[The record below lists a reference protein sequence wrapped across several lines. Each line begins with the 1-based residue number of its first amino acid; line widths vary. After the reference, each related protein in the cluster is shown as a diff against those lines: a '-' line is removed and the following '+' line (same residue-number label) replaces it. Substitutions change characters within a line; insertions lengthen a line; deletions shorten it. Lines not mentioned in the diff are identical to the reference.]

1 MNLLDYQEVN
11 DRVEW
16 IEFSFDLISTNVGF
30 PSDTLMEEIK
40 KVVMEKDEFDYRY
53 KPIPIEILECSIYQ
67 EFDTQNKMKT
77 LET

>member
-1 MNLLDYQEVN
+1 MDYQKVN

-16 IEFSFDLISTNVGF
+16 IDFSFDLISTNVGF
-30 PSDTLMEEIK
+30 PSDTVMEEIK
-40 KVVMEKDEFDYRY
+40 KVVTEKDEFDYRY

-67 EFDTQNKMKT
+67 EFDIQNKMKT